1 MSVDLSG
8 IARVCTALTYFA
20 HLSSLLNLH
29 HIVFRALLS
38 LWIAPVSLSS
48 LIVDQDPSST
58 QESQRNALL
67 RALKHRILF
76 EADSNKNEQEVKDA
90 SGSLTAMHPL
100 CDIPNVCIAPV
111 ETGFPRGKA
120 AAKYAHPIIVAS
132 TAASPIESESST
144 EATEPNAKRRKKN
157 PLSPCG
163 ASVNWYLS
171 SPATLRALAT
181 VTAPAAATTAGA
193 AIASSSTEALPS
205 GQKTLETGTSA
216 DSFNYK
222 DSNHRVPKPRK
233 VTEVVGGT
241 VEVTI
246 AHTGALQGSVKKCV
260 GEISTASRLSPH
272 AMRTLF
278 EHTVQVLQ
286 VHREDSER
294 HRSLYEHIVKMLLHD
309 HSGTSPQERSSEEE
323 NLAAAAV
330 TSTIKKEDPESLVSS
345 IQQLSRREL
354 KQRCGT
360 CYYNNA
366 KAQFL
371 CHPVFKD
378 WICDE

>member
-1 MSVDLSG
+1 MTLFS
-8 IARVCTALTYFA
+8 IT
-20 HLSSLLNLH
+20 SSETRHPL
-29 HIVFRALLS
+29 VFRALLS
-38 LWIAPVSLSS
+38 LWVAPVRLNS

-58 QESQRNALL
+58 EEAQRNALL
-67 RALKHRILF
+67 RALKDRILF
-76 EADSNKNEQEVKDA
+76 ESESNRLKEKREDSSD
-90 SGSLTAMHPL
+90 LPTAKHSFS
-100 CDIPNVCIAPV
+100 DILNVCIAPA

-120 AAKYAHPIIVAS
+120 AAKFAHPITETSTSTS
-132 TAASPIESESST
+132 TAESEGSAES
-144 EATEPNAKRRKKN
+144 TEPNAKRRKKN

-181 VTAPAAATTAGA
+181 VTAATALTTGTDATPLAVVSPSMKESLQAGTGA
-193 AIASSSTEALPS
+193 TWFNHKDSSS
-205 GQKTLETGTSA
+205 
-216 DSFNYK
+216 
-222 DSNHRVPKPRK
+222 RVLKPRK
-233 VTEVVGGT
+233 VTEVAGGT

-272 AMRTLF
+272 AMRALF

-286 VHREDSER
+286 VHRDASER
-294 HRSLYEHIVKMLLHD
+294 HRSLYKHIAKTLLND
-309 HSGTSPQERSSEEE
+309 SSGSVPTLPIEEE
-323 NLAAAAV
+323 GLVV
-330 TSTIKKEDPESLVSS
+330 TSITSNKDAEYLLSS
-345 IQQLSRREL
+345 MQHLTRREL
-354 KQRCGT
+354 KQRCGK
-360 CYYNNA
+360 CYYNQA

>member
-1 MSVDLSG
+1 M
-8 IARVCTALTYFA
+8 
-20 HLSSLLNLH
+20 HLSQITLFSFTSSETRHPLVL
-29 HIVFRALLS
+29 RALLS
-38 LWIAPVSLSS
+38 LWIAPVRLNS

-58 QESQRNALL
+58 EEAQRNALL
-67 RALKHRILF
+67 RALKDRILF
-76 EADSNKNEQEVKDA
+76 ESERNKEDQENSSDPP
-90 SGSLTAMHPL
+90 TAKHSFTN
-100 CDIPNVCIAPV
+100 IPNVCIAPV
-111 ETGFPRGKA
+111 KTGFPRGKA
-120 AAKYAHPIIVAS
+120 AAKFAHPITEAS
-132 TAASPIESESST
+132 TATSTAETEESA
-144 EATEPNAKRRKKN
+144 EATEPVAKRRKKN

-181 VTAPAAATTAGA
+181 VTAATALTTSAADATSLAAVSPPLKESLQAGTGA
-193 AIASSSTEALPS
+193 TSFNNKYSSS
-205 GQKTLETGTSA
+205 
-216 DSFNYK
+216 
-222 DSNHRVPKPRK
+222 RVLKPRK
-233 VTEVVGGT
+233 VTEVAGGT

-286 VHREDSER
+286 MHRDASEM
-294 HRSLYEHIVKMLLHD
+294 HRSLYKHIAKTLLND
-309 HSGTSPQERSSEEE
+309 SSGAVPSLPIEEE
-323 NLAAAAV
+323 GLS
-330 TSTIKKEDPESLVSS
+330 TSSISNNKDMESLLSS
-345 IQQLSRREL
+345 IQHLTRREL
-354 KQRCGT
+354 KQRCGK
-360 CYYNNA
+360 CYYNQA